1 MSVVI
6 NLKEIFSTDSQID
19 VSSKV
24 NFNFNQ
30 LIALG
35 FGQIGL
41 TGDAGSQGPAGPIGP
56 DGIQGPIGTVIF
68 GLTPSSTTAPT
79 GPPTGMVTG
88 DLLITADSIIRKIGS
103 GTGWEILTDFNSLVL
118 GALGS
123 NASPF
128 VKLTGT
134 SRIIKPRITSGLD
147 LTNASSP
154 APNYQTPGLGTN
166 NQTVLYNFNEL
177 NTSSVIINGSGN
189 IVISSNGSST
199 VPFDSTSGGVNLTTN
214 VITGLTV
221 SGHGL
226 VNKQYVT
233 YSAGTGTVIGGLSNY
248 SGYYVLYID
257 AYTFK
262 LCDTELDVDNTN
274 PIDLTG
280 YGTGTQT
287 IITYPSTAE
296 KIFPATANL
305 SLYSVFGS
313 DASQA
318 KEFASTSKGYRH
330 QLELGSVDALPTA
343 YSGISGVN
351 YVISP
356 SFENLKVKKY
366 RVGSYSGDSAYP
378 GTYYLRAE
386 YDLSSAGATA
396 AESFSPRRNS
406 EQIWKINKIAG
417 TQASGQTFE
426 LKLTNSNLLAVNEIS
441 SGVSVDGLL
450 LKRGALDGGGGSGY
464 IGFGFDPSDATKAKL
479 DASSGITKF
488 SFDGVK
494 LELKKGADFATFEI
508 DTVIFDG
515 DPCLL
520 ITSPFNKVESVNGS
534 SYEIA
539 DNKTETISGTKT
551 VVING
556 VSVTLAKSSTT
567 LVETIATGYNYTI
580 NTVNGNI
587 QLTSTNSGKFIAL
600 NDAIKVSGDRLVH
613 GIPFPTTQ
621 VSSIDVNTLDDYE
634 EGTWGGAGNS
644 DLLCVRRTWDISSG
658 GFFSQNSGWLDVT
671 SANVSGTSAAID
683 TAYNRYTKIGNLV
696 TFTVNYI
703 VNIEYIYLATGDA
716 PGAGEVGGTTVTYV
730 GYPFDARLGIKLP
743 FAPKADSPISARGIA
758 FGSAAAISNI
768 EIAQVGDAD
777 SGASIAAL
785 SYLLTAYTF
794 SEVGQ
799 TFIELNSSLAPY
811 TPASALSNGLSGSP
825 STSTKLQIA
834 ITISYFAAD

>member
-68 GLTPSSTTAPT
+68 GLSPSSTTAPAS
-79 GPPTGMVTG
+79 PPTGMVTG

-103 GTGWEILTDFNSLVL
+103 GTGWEKLTDFNSLVL
-118 GALGS
+118 TALGL

-128 VKLTGT
+128 VKLTGA

-189 IVISSNGSST
+189 IVISPNGSST
-199 VPFDSTSGGVNLTTN
+199 VPFDATSVGVNLTTN
-214 VITGLTV
+214 VITGLSV

-233 YSAGTGTVIGGLSNY
+233 YSAGAGTVIGGLSNY

-262 LCDTELDVDNTN
+262 LCDSELAVDNNN
-274 PIDLTG
+274 PNNLTS
-280 YGTGTQT
+280 YGTGNQT
-287 IITYPSTAE
+287 LLTYPSTAE

-318 KEFASTSKGYRH
+318 KEFASSSKGYRH
-330 QLELGSVDALPTA
+330 QLELGSVDTLPTA

-366 RVGSYSGDSAYP
+366 RVGSYSANAAYP

-386 YDLSSAGATA
+386 YDLSSAGAIT

-479 DASSGITKF
+479 DASSGITRF
-488 SFDGVK
+488 SFNGIN
-494 LELKKGADFATFEI
+494 LELKGINGDIATFEI
-508 DTVIFDG
+508 GSDEEG
-515 DPCLL
+515 DPLLL
-520 ITSPFNKVESVNGS
+520 ITAPHHMSTVVPNN
-534 SYEIA
+534 SYETVGI
-539 DNKTETISGTKT
+539 NKFETIAGNKT
-551 VVING
+551 VVIEG
-556 VSVTLAKSSTT
+556 VSVTLARLSTT

-600 NDAIKVSGDRLVH
+600 NNAIKVQADRLAQ

-621 VSSIDVNTLDDYE
+621 VSSVDVNTLDDYE

-644 DLLCVRRTWDISSG
+644 DLVYTLIGWTDGLVS
-658 GFFSQNSGWLDVT
+658 FSPQWLDVV
-671 SANVSGTSAAID
+671 SSNISGTANALDDIS
-683 TAYNRYTKIGNLV
+683 NQYTKIGNLV
-696 TFTVNYI
+696 TCTLNYTI
-703 VNIEYIYLATGDA
+703 NSDFILLAEGEPPSDLAENPYTYSSLIYDCQ
-716 PGAGEVGGTTVTYV
+716 
-730 GYPFDARLGIKLP
+730 LGIKLP
-743 FAPKADSPISARGIA
+743 FPIKAGSPISARGIGIGGIVA
-758 FGSAAAISNI
+758 PGFTNI
-768 EIAQVGDAD
+768 EIVQIGPSGAT
-777 SGASIAAL
+777 GASIAAL
-785 SYLLTAYTF
+785 SYIEPD
-794 SEVGQ
+794 SESEYYNTLRQYKLGNIVMLYPGGEPGYDHP
-799 TFIELNSSLAPY
+799 INLAF
-811 TPASALSNGLSGSP
+811 
-825 STSTKLQIA
+825 
-834 ITISYFAAD
+834 TISYFAED

>member
-41 TGDAGSQGPAGPIGP
+41 TGDPGIQGPPGPIGP

-68 GLTPSSTTAPT
+68 GDTPSSTTAPT
-79 GPPTGMVTG
+79 SPPIGMVTG
-88 DLLITADSIIRKIGS
+88 DLLITSDSIIRKIGS
-103 GTGWEILTDFNSLVL
+103 GTGWEKLTDFNSLVVS
-118 GALGS
+118 ALGS

-128 VKLTGT
+128 VKLTGN

-199 VPFDSTSGGVNLTTN
+199 VPFDSTSGGINLTTN
-214 VITGLTV
+214 VITGLSV

-262 LCDTELDVDNTN
+262 LCDTELDVDNNN
-274 PIDLTG
+274 PKDLTS
-280 YGTGTQT
+280 YGTGNQT
-287 IITYPSTAE
+287 ILTYPSTAE
-296 KIFPATANL
+296 QIFPATANL

-313 DASQA
+313 AATQA
-318 KEFASTSKGYRH
+318 KEFASTAKGYRH

-343 YSGISGVN
+343 YSGIASVN

-366 RVGSYSGDSAYP
+366 RVGSYSGSADYP

-386 YDLSSAGATA
+386 YDLSSAGGTS

-406 EQIWKINKIAG
+406 EQIWKINKIST

-426 LKLTNSNLLAVNEIS
+426 LKLTNSNLLAVNES
-441 SGVSVDGLL
+441 GSGVSIDGLL
-450 LKRGALDGGGGSGY
+450 LKRGVLDGGGGSGY
-464 IGFGFDPSDATKAKL
+464 IGFGFDPSDATKAKF

-488 SFDGVK
+488 SFDGVSI
-494 LELKKGADFATFEI
+494 ELKNGSDLVTLNIDADTYDAPTF
-508 DTVIFDG
+508 V
-515 DPCLL
+515 
-520 ITSPFNKVESVNGS
+520 ITSPINMITNVNGLAETNS
-534 SYEIA
+534 TLLSETVIS
-539 DNKTETISGTKT
+539 NKTETIGGTKT

-567 LVETIATGYNYTI
+567 LIETIATGFNYTI

-600 NDAIKVSGDRLVH
+600 NNAIKVQADRLAQ

-621 VSSIDVNTLDDYE
+621 VPSADVNTLDDYE
-634 EGTWGGAGNS
+634 EGAWGGAGNS
-644 DLLCVRRTWDISSG
+644 DLLFVKRTWSTTSGLFSTSST
-658 GFFSQNSGWLDVT
+658 GWLDVT
-671 SANVSGTSAAID
+671 SVNISGTSSAID
-683 TAYNRYTKIGNLV
+683 TKYNQYTKIGNLV

-703 VNIEYIYLATGDA
+703 INIEYIYLATGEA
-716 PGAGEVGGTTVTYV
+716 PNYSFESGGSTSTYTDDSFE
-730 GYPFDARLGIKLP
+730 GQLGIRLP
-743 FAPKADSPISARGIA
+743 FAPKANSPINARGIA
-758 FGSAAAISNI
+758 LGDSSAFGNI
-768 EIAQVGDAD
+768 EIAQVGDAEN
-777 SGASIAAL
+777 SSTWIAAL
-785 SYLLTAYTF
+785 STLDADGL
-794 SEVGQ
+794 
-799 TFIELNSSLAPY
+799 SSALVPY
-811 TPASALSNGLSGSP
+811 TPGSAISIGLSGSP
-825 STSTKLQIA
+825 STTIKLQLA
-834 ITISYFAAD
+834 VTISYFAAD

>member
-35 FGQIGL
+35 FGQTGL
-41 TGDAGSQGPAGPIGP
+41 TGDPGIQGPPGPIGP
-56 DGIQGPIGTVIF
+56 DGPQGPIGTVIF
-68 GLTPSSTTAPT
+68 GLTPISTTAPT
-79 GPPTGMVTG
+79 SPPTGMVTG
-88 DLLITADSIIRKIGS
+88 DLLITADSIIRKIES
-103 GTGWEILTDFNSLVL
+103 GTGWEKLTDFNSLVL
-118 GALGS
+118 SALGS

-214 VITGLTV
+214 VITALNV

-262 LCDTELDVDNTN
+262 LCDTTLDVDNNN
-274 PIDLTG
+274 PKDLTS
-280 YGTGTQT
+280 YGTGNQT
-287 IITYPSTAE
+287 ILTYPSTAE

-313 DASQA
+313 DATQA

-343 YSGISGVN
+343 YSGISGVT

-366 RVGSYSGDSAYP
+366 RVGSYSGNEAYP

-386 YDLSSAGATA
+386 YDLSSAGGTT

-406 EQIWKINKIAG
+406 EQIWKINKIAT

-426 LKLTNSNLLAVNEIS
+426 LKLTNSNLLAVNESS

-488 SFDGVK
+488 SFDGIK
-494 LELKKGADFATFEI
+494 FELKNGTDFATLEI
-508 DTVIFDG
+508 DTTIFSG

-520 ITSPFNKVESVNGS
+520 ITSPFNKVESVNGN
-534 SYEIA
+534 SYETINY
-539 DNKTETISGTKT
+539 NKYETITGIKT
-551 VVING
+551 VTING
-556 VSVTLAKSSTT
+556 AAITLAKSGSS
-567 LVETIATGYNYTI
+567 LLETIASSYNYGLITQ
-580 NTVNGNI
+580 NGDI
-587 QLTSTNSGKFIAL
+587 QISSPGSGKFIAL

-621 VSSIDVNTLDDYE
+621 ASSADVNTLDDYE
-634 EGTWGGAGNS
+634 EGTWGGTGNS
-644 DLLCVRRTWDISSG
+644 DLLYIRRTWYDN
-658 GFFSQNSGWLDVT
+658 SQSYFGWLDV
-671 SANVSGTSAAID
+671 VGGYISGTPNALGSYN
-683 TAYNRYTKIGNLV
+683 YNRYTKVGNLV
-696 TFTVNYI
+696 TCTINYTI
-703 VNIEYIYLATGDA
+703 NMDFIYLAAGDP
-716 PGAGEVGGTTVTYV
+716 PGGDLIGGPGTTYGEDPYS
-730 GYPFDARLGIKLP
+730 GYLGIKLP
-743 FAPKADSPISARGIA
+743 FTPKADSPISARGIA
-758 FGSAAAISNI
+758 LGSTADITNI
-768 EIAQVGDAD
+768 EIAQIGDANTL
-777 SGASIAAL
+777 SIASL
-785 SYLLTAYTF
+785 SYIN
-794 SEVGQ
+794 GN
-799 TFIELNSSLAPY
+799 ELNPY
-811 TPASALSNGLSGSP
+811 TPVVSINNAPGGSP
-825 STSTKLQIA
+825 GYGNEIVIA
-834 ITISYFAAD
+834 FTISYFAAN

>member
-6 NLKEIFSTDSQID
+6 NLKEVFSTDSQID

-35 FGQIGL
+35 FGQTGL
-41 TGDAGSQGPAGPIGP
+41 TGDPGIQGPPGPIGP
-56 DGIQGPIGTVIF
+56 DGPQGPIGTVIF
-68 GLTPSSTTAPT
+68 GLTPISTTAPT
-79 GPPTGMVTG
+79 SPPTGMVTG
-88 DLLITADSIIRKIGS
+88 DLLITSDSIIRKIGS
-103 GTGWEILTDFNSLVL
+103 GTGWEKLTDFNSLVL
-118 GALGS
+118 SALGS

-177 NTSSVIINGSGN
+177 NTSSVIINGLGN

-199 VPFDSTSGGVNLTTN
+199 VPFDSTSSGVNLTTN
-214 VITGLTV
+214 VITALSI

-248 SGYYVLYID
+248 SSYYVLYID

-262 LCDTELDVDNTN
+262 LCDTELDVDNNN
-274 PIDLTG
+274 PKDLTS
-280 YGTGTQT
+280 YGTGNQT
-287 IITYPSTAE
+287 ILTYPSTAE

-313 DASQA
+313 DATQA

-343 YSGISGVN
+343 YSGISGVT

-366 RVGSYSGDSAYP
+366 RVGSYSGSADYP

-386 YDLSSAGATA
+386 YDLSSAGGTT

-406 EQIWKINKIAG
+406 EQIWKINKIAS
-417 TQASGQTFE
+417 THDSGQTFE
-426 LKLTNSNLLAVNEIS
+426 LKLTNSNLLAVNESS

-464 IGFGFDPSDATKAKL
+464 IGFGFDPSDATKAKI

-488 SFDGVK
+488 SLDGIS
-494 LELKKGADFATFEI
+494 LELK
-508 DTVIFDG
+508 
-515 DPCLL
+515 
-520 ITSPFNKVESVNGS
+520 NGS
-534 SYEIA
+534 GLSTLSVSSGGVLTITTNGTIDAITGNKTETISG
-539 DNKTETISGTKT
+539 NKTETISGTKT
-551 VVING
+551 VVLNG

-567 LVETIATGYNYTI
+567 LVETVATGYNYTI

-587 QLTSTNSGKFIAL
+587 QLTSTDSGKFIAL

-621 VSSIDVNTLDDYE
+621 VPEADVNTLDDYE

-644 DLLCVRRTWDISSG
+644 DVVYCRRTWHDSYTATY
-658 GFFSQNSGWLDVT
+658 GWLDVVGG
-671 SANVSGTSAAID
+671 SIAGTSNALSDIS
-683 TAYNRYTKIGNLV
+683 NQYTKIGNLV
-696 TFTVNYI
+696 TCTINYTI
-703 VNIEYIYLATGDA
+703 ITDFIYLAEGLPPSDLVIN
-716 PGAGEVGGTTVTYV
+716 PFTYDEFP
-730 GYPFDARLGIKLP
+730 YEAQLGIKLP
-743 FAPKADSPISARGIA
+743 FPIKSGSPISARGIYVGENVA
-758 FGSAAAISNI
+758 PGFTNI
-768 EIAQVGDAD
+768 EIVQIGPAD
-777 SGASIAAL
+777 SIGIGPSVAAL
-785 SYLLTAYTF
+785 SYIEPDSGNANYKKLQPLNLGVAMDTAP
-794 SEVGQ
+794 G
-799 TFIELNSSLAPY
+799 
-811 TPASALSNGLSGSP
+811 GSP
-825 STSTKLQIA
+825 GYSNTA
-834 ITISYFAAD
+834 NVAFTISYFAAD

>member
-6 NLKEIFSTDSQID
+6 NLKEVFSTDSQID

-35 FGQIGL
+35 FGQTGL
-41 TGDAGSQGPAGPIGP
+41 TGDPGNQGPPGPIGP
-56 DGIQGPIGTVIF
+56 DGPQGPIGTVIF
-68 GLTPSSTTAPT
+68 GLTPISTTAPT
-79 GPPTGMVTG
+79 SPPTGMVTG
-88 DLLITADSIIRKIGS
+88 DLLITSDSIIRKIGS
-103 GTGWEILTDFNSLVL
+103 GTGWEKLTDFNSLVL
-118 GALGS
+118 SALGS

-154 APNYQTPGLGTN
+154 APNYQTPGLSTN

-189 IVISSNGSST
+189 IVISSNGSIPVS
-199 VPFDSTSGGVNLTTN
+199 FDATSVGVNLTTN
-214 VITGLTV
+214 LITGLAVT
-221 SGHGL
+221 GHGL
-226 VNKQYVT
+226 TNKQYVT
-233 YSAGTGTVIGGLSNY
+233 YSAGTETEIGGLSNF

-262 LCDTELDVDNTN
+262 LCDTTLDVDNNN
-274 PIDLTG
+274 PKDLTS
-280 YGTGTQT
+280 YGTGTQAL
-287 IITYPSTAE
+287 ITYPSTAE

-313 DASQA
+313 AATQA
-318 KEFASTSKGYRH
+318 KEFASSAKGYRH

-366 RVGSYSGDSAYP
+366 RVGSYSGSEAYP
-378 GTYYLRAE
+378 GTYYIRAE
-386 YDLSSAGATA
+386 YDLSSAGGTT

-479 DASSGITKF
+479 NASSGITKF

-508 DTVIFDG
+508 DTAIFDG

-520 ITSPFNKVESVNGS
+520 ITSPFNKVESVTGS

-539 DNKTETISGTKT
+539 DYKTETISGTKT
-551 VVING
+551 VVVNG

-567 LVETIATGYNYTI
+567 LVETVATGYNYTI

-587 QLTSTNSGKFIAL
+587 QLTSTDSGKFIAL

-621 VSSIDVNTLDDYE
+621 VSAADVNTLDDYE

-644 DLLCVRRTWDISSG
+644 DVVYCRRTWHD
-658 GFFSQNSGWLDVT
+658 NYTATYGWLDVVGG
-671 SANVSGTSAAID
+671 SIAGTSNALSDIS
-683 TAYNRYTKIGNLV
+683 NQYTKIGNLV
-696 TFTVNYI
+696 TCTINYTI
-703 VNIEYIYLATGDA
+703 ITDFIYLAE
-716 PGAGEVGGTTVTYV
+716 GEPPSDLIINPFTYDE
-730 GYPFDARLGIKLP
+730 YPYEAQLGIKLP
-743 FAPKADSPISARGIA
+743 FPIKSGSPISARGIYVGENVA
-758 FGSAAAISNI
+758 PGFTNI
-768 EIAQVGDAD
+768 EIVQIGPAD
-777 SGASIAAL
+777 NIGIGPSIAAL
-785 SYLLTAYTF
+785 SY
-794 SEVGQ
+794 
-799 TFIELNSSLAPY
+799 IEPDSGNANYKKLQPLNLGVAMNSAP
-811 TPASALSNGLSGSP
+811 GGSP
-825 STSTKLQIA
+825 GYSNTAKVA
-834 ITISYFAAD
+834 FTISYFAAD